1 MTPPRRHLRVLPTTK
16 PRLPNDPAYDRRM
29 TRQKWSDRALIAF
42 ILTVNAILFTLI
54 GLCLTDWLFTL

>member
-29 TRQKWSDRALIAF
+29 TRQKWGDRIIIALILAG
-42 ILTVNAILFTLI
+42 NAILFTVL
-54 GLCLTDWLFTL
+54 GLTDWIITR